1 MAPESSQLHPI
12 VLVAGGTGGHV
23 FPAEALAGE
32 LRHRGYTLAL
42 VTDRRGTTWSG
53 ALGDVATHA
62 VRAGR
67 ISGVSLM
74 RKIVGAAELVL
85 GGIQARKL
93 LARLRPAV
101 VVGFGGYTSVPA
113 MLAARSLAVPTVVH
127 EQNALLGRANRLLAS
142 RVTAIATSFPEVA
155 RLHPRDARK
164 AVLTGNPVREAV
176 RNLRDRAYAP
186 PKGDGPIHL
195 LITGGSQGASVF
207 ARVVPDTLARLP
219 VELRA
224 RLRVSQQARPEDIAA
239 VRKAYDATDLWVEV
253 ESFFAD
259 LPERLGRAHLVICR
273 AGASTC
279 AELTC
284 AGRPAILVPY
294 PSATDDHQTANAQAL
309 VAAGAA
315 QLMPERQFTPETLD
329 ARLRQLLS
337 RPEQLSAHAA
347 AAHAIGARDAA
358 SNLAIL
364 VVNLVPPHLRNGG
377 KAAA

>member
-1 MAPESSQLHPI
+1 MAPETSQRHPI

-32 LRHRGYTLAL
+32 LRQRGYTLAL

-53 ALGDVATHA
+53 ALGDVDTHA

-67 ISGVSLM
+67 ISGVSLL
-74 RKIVGAAELVL
+74 RKIMGTAELML
-85 GGIQARKL
+85 GGLQARKL

-113 MLAARSLAVPTVVH
+113 MMAAQSLAVPTVVH
-127 EQNALLGRANRLLAS
+127 EQNALLGRANRLLAP

-155 RLHPRDARK
+155 RLRPRDARK

-176 RNLRDRAYAP
+176 RNLRDRPYVAP
-186 PKGDGPIHL
+186 DADGPIHL
-195 LITGGSQGASVF
+195 LITGGSQGANVF
-207 ARVVPDTLARLP
+207 ARVVPDSLARLP
-219 VELRA
+219 VELRS

-239 VRKAYDATDLWVEV
+239 VRKAYAATDLWVEV

-259 LPERLGRAHLVICR
+259 LPERLGRAHLVVCR

-315 QLMPERQFTPETLD
+315 QLMPERQFTPEALD
-329 ARLRQLLS
+329 ARLRQLLA
-337 RPEQLSAHAA
+337 RPEQLSALAA
-347 AAHAIGARDAA
+347 TAQAIGHRDAA
-358 SNLAIL
+358 GNLAIL
-364 VVNLVPPHLRNGG
+364 VANLVPPQFRNGG
-377 KAAA
+377 KEAA